1 MNENDL
7 YRRVLA
13 EFESMKRA
21 GMRVPQQ
28 AYALAYSENLS
39 DYTSMSIGGI
49 ADLLIELAEVTT

>member
-7 YRRVLA
+7 YRRILA

-28 AYALAYSENLS
+28 AYELAYSETLA
-39 DYTSMSIGGI
+39 DYTGMSIADI
-49 ADLLIELAEVTT
+49 ADLLIELTEVAA

>member
-13 EFESMKRA
+13 ELDAMKLA

-28 AYALAYSENLS
+28 AYELAYSETLA
-39 DYTSMSIGGI
+39 DYTGMSIADI
-49 ADLLIELAEVTT
+49 ADHLIELAEVAA